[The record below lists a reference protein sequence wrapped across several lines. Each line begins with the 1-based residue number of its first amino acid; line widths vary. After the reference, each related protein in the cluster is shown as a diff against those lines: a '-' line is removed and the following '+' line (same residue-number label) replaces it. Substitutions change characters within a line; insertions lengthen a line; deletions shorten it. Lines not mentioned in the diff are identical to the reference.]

1 MDNEIVYSSKATD
14 QKAQYDASAKRLLG
28 QKIILAHILIRVV
41 EEFKGMDADTVA
53 SLIEGEP
60 YISQIP
66 VEPGLTNKETVDAR
80 TGERIV
86 GLNTESS
93 EIDEG
98 KVCFDI
104 IFYVRMRDGLAKMI
118 INLEAQK
125 NEPTKYH
132 ILNRAIFYTARLVS
146 SQKER
151 EFTGS
156 DYNEIKQVYSIWI
169 CMNMKENSLSHIHM
183 VKDDLLGDQDWKGNL
198 DISNIVMIGLA
209 KEIPPKEE
217 RYELHRLLGALLS
230 QTMTAEQK
238 LKLMKQEYD
247 IPVDRRGIRDE
258 VKIMCNLSEGVEDLI
273 KELKGSGAVYAK
285 KTINGITY
293 HTFTAS
299 AKNAKMTDIE
309 KLLEEAGYT
318 NVCLTKDFFYA
329 TFDPDNAA
337 KNMSC
342 IAGLTSKAAEL
353 QANDNYDLSNIQFF
367 MKTNVTMKSKIKT
380 TNGKLS
386 NKSKTVKWTIKDAS
400 KKKNLYASTAKTTK
414 TAKTTAVKNNKSYK
428 AGKKITVSNS
438 KSLVKMKL
446 DGKAVKKNTVVKKKG
461 THTLT
466 IWSKNGKVQNVI
478 FTIK

>member
-1 MDNEIVYSSKATD
+1 MDNELIYSADATY

-28 QKIILAHILIRVV
+28 QKIILAHIMIRVV
-41 EEFKGMDADTVA
+41 DEFKGMDAETVA

-60 YISQIP
+60 YISQVP
-66 VEPGLTNKETVDAR
+66 VEPGLTNKEMTDAG

-86 GLNTESS
+86 GLNTENS

-98 KVCFDI
+98 KVYFDI

-125 NEPTKYH
+125 NEPTKYF

-198 DISNIVMIGLA
+198 DIPNIVMIGLA

-217 RYELHRLLGALLS
+217 RYELHRLLGTLLS

-247 IPVDRRGIRDE
+247 IPVDRHSIREE
-258 VKIMCNLSEGVEDLI
+258 VKIMCNLSEGVE
-273 KELKGSGAVYAK
+273 EMGYAK
-285 KTINGITY
+285 G
-293 HTFTAS
+293 
-299 AKNAKMTDIE
+299 
-309 KLLEEAGYT
+309 EAAG
-318 NVCLTKDFFYA
+318 
-329 TFDPDNAA
+329 
-337 KNMSC
+337 M
-342 IAGLTSKAAEL
+342 IAGRAEGE
-353 QANDNYDLSNIQFF
+353 
-367 MKTNVTMKSKIKT
+367 KI
-380 TNGKLS
+380 GE
-386 NKSKTVKWTIKDAS
+386 AR
-400 KKKNLYASTAKTTK
+400 
-414 TAKTTAVKNNKSYK
+414 
-428 AGKKITVSNS
+428 
-438 KSLVKMKL
+438 
-446 DGKAVKKNTVVKKKG
+446 GKAIGRSEGRLEGKSEERADIILKMHKKG
-461 THTLT
+461 YSLEQIMDVTEM
-466 IWSKNGKVQNVI
+466 SEAE
-478 FTIK
+478 IKAIIE